1 MSVIEYAYL
10 TVMTGQYN
18 KIIHAFLFSGSDII
32 IVKLTEAIP
41 N

>member
-32 IVKLTEAIP
+32 IVKRTEAIP